1 MKLVVIIPALNE
13 EKTIEGVI
21 AAVPTE
27 IDGIDQIEVVVVDD
41 CSSDQTRMIAESAGA
56 LVISHCENKG
66 VGAAFHTGMKVAL
79 KKGADFIVNID
90 GDGQHN
96 PSDIPALI
104 KPVLE
109 GKADFTTASRFK
121 EPTLIP
127 LMPRM
132 KLWGNKMMSR
142 LISYLTGKK
151 FYDVSC
157 GFRAYTRDTALRLT
171 LVGKFTYTQETF
183 LDLAFKGLSIA
194 EIPLVVKKEREFGES
209 RVASNL
215 WKYGY
220 KTAKI
225 IFRAFRDYKPL
236 RFFGFISLPFFI
248 IGMLLIMF
256 LSLHYLS
263 SGQFFPHKWA
273 GFSGVALVVLGL
285 ILFILGLVADMLDRI
300 RLNQEELLYYKRK
313 EEYNHLDKEEKQTVP
328 SVFTKDAERKSKVS
342 YIDDNQADIS
352 ITGSTP
358 KNKGALF

>member
-13 EKTIEGVI
+13 ENTIGDVI

-27 IDGIDQIEVVVVDD
+27 IDGIDQIEVVVIDD

-56 LVISHCENKG
+56 LVITHCENKG
-66 VGAAFHTGMKVAL
+66 VGAAFHTGMKAAL

-96 PSDIPALI
+96 PGDIPALL

-121 EPTLIP
+121 EPSLVP
-127 LMPRM
+127 RMPKM

-183 LDLAFKGLSIA
+183 LDLAFKGLSII

-220 KTAKI
+220 RTSKI

-236 RFFGFISLPFFI
+236 RFFGFISLPFF
-248 IGMLLIMF
+248 GLGVLLIMF
-256 LSLHYLS
+256 LALHYFS
-263 SGQFFPHKWA
+263 AGQFFPHKWA
-273 GFSGVALVVLGL
+273 GFSGVALVILGL

-313 EEYNHLDKEEKQTVP
+313 EEYNHLDKEQEQTVP
-328 SVFTKDAERKSKVS
+328 SIFPKDVERKSKVD
-342 YIDDNQADIS
+342 YIEETKADITIS
-352 ITGSTP
+352 DITT
-358 KNKGALF
+358 KNSGAL